1 MSDNIEISA
10 TIVVYNEDVET
21 LQKTVDCFLKTP
33 LPKKLYLVDNSPTDV
48 LKEHFKQEEIVYL
61 FTRKNLGFGK
71 AHNLVI
77 SKLKS
82 EFHLILNPDV
92 TFSPQVLPNLIHELN
107 HQGTVAMISPQVLY
121 PNGELQYTCRKKPT
135 FLELI
140 CRRLRIKKEFTQQ
153 QEYRN
158 LDLSKPFYPEFI
170 HGCFMVFKTQDFKN
184 INGFDERY
192 FLYLEDADICR
203 KVILNQK
210 KILYF
215 PSEKITHLH
224 QKASAKRLKLFYHHI
239 ISAIKYTKKW
249 QF

>member
-1 MSDNIEISA
+1 LGNKIEISA
-10 TIVVYNEDVET
+10 TIVVYNEDVEV

-33 LPKKLYLVDNSPTDV
+33 LLKKLYLVDNSPTDA

-61 FTRKNLGFGK
+61 FTGKNLGFGK

-92 TFSPQVLPNLIHELN
+92 TFKSQVLSNLIHELK
-107 HQGTVAMISPQVLY
+107 HRETVAMISPQVEY
-121 PNGELQYTCRKKPT
+121 PNGELQYTCRKNPT
-135 FLELI
+135 ILELI
-140 CRRLRIKKEFTQQ
+140 FRRLRIKKEFTQQ

-170 HGCFMVFKTQDFKN
+170 HGCFMVFKTQYFKK
-184 INGFDERY
+184 IKGFDERY

-203 KVILNQK
+203 KVIFNHK

-215 PSEKITHLH
+215 PLEKITHLH
-224 QKASAKRLKLFYHHI
+224 QKASAKKLKLFYHHI

-249 QF
+249 QI